1 MENISTVIK
10 ALFEKIDGDEV
21 LRKAGFGDISDES
34 SFCRMDSEMIE
45 STIVNKLLQV
55 DKESTIDQV
64 SMVGQIVQFKWMEP
78 DYSCMS
84 LKFRS
89 LSSVFNILLHFSL
102 KCLRVKDG
110 EPLCIYRTLLR
121 WHLITTLVGEDL
133 LTTSYIASRDLK
145 LGKERKSFDWD
156 AFIGH
161 DCKELNSLFDKPMA
175 ELHMHLKGSS
185 YNFDLSWLCMMN
197 HIGIMQHNFEIE
209 HPLHKFRNP
218 DKNLY
223 EKMKKAAAIRYYLA
237 GAAGC
242 LSETISLSQL
252 QEVLRNDIDELT
264 KKKTDKRLKDVLV
277 VNIQE
282 LIDESRKRTRI
293 NTKDIF
299 ETLKISQNFKD
310 KLEDEDIADYIPVS
324 HYGNELIENKALAP
338 ERAFMYAVFRKIYGD
353 NNDETSDIATLFY
366 AYLLYKNYFRNE
378 ILQLNERVGF
388 ANFSSY
394 EEMKTDY
401 LLHDYDHLLYKA
413 AIEGFL
419 QKNKERYIEA
429 RIVPKDNEEG
439 IVKSLQDI
447 CKEIDVKYEERF
459 DFIFHFIKQRDEPK
473 ETDLYRHF
481 HLREE
486 IRKQAYAIYNFRCN
500 RDNWGVNNNLV
511 GRVVG
516 IDAANSEI
524 FCRPEVYAQ
533 AFRFLR
539 GHEVKINEEL
549 DDYPYDLN
557 VTYHV
562 GEDFMDIADGLR
574 AVEEALIFLNLR
586 NGDRLGHALVLG
598 TDVRNYYEKRYYT
611 ICASRQVI
619 LDNLAWLHHKC
630 IRLTGY
636 TQLCGWLELM
646 FLKYFTDIYKVKQ
659 EVGENIIDAYFKP
672 SEDNDLSSN
681 INDYYL
687 SWLLRG
693 DSPII
698 GKELDSENLKKLT
711 STIDIEW
718 AHAGMNHQV
727 CAEVALGNENARD
740 LFDAYHSYKY
750 ARRGYYGDTLTIP
763 PMYREEWYALLE
775 KIQQHLI
782 EKIEKRHVA
791 IECNPSS
798 NYKIG
803 EMSRY
808 DEHPILKFFNY
819 GLDTPY
825 PHHDVAVSI
834 NTDDQGVFSTSLERE
849 YSLMALAIERN
860 QTEEHHNS
868 PRAIVDWLD
877 RVREMSLEQRFKY
890 NKKIKDK

>member
-10 ALFEKIDGDEV
+10 ALFEKVDGNEV
-21 LRKAGFGDISDES
+21 LKKAGFCIDPNDE

-45 STIVNKLLQV
+45 STMVNKLLQV

-84 LKFRS
+84 LKFRK

-133 LTTSYIASRDLK
+133 LTTSYIASRDLV
-145 LGKERKSFDWD
+145 LGKDRKSFDWD

-161 DCKELNSLFDKPMA
+161 DCKELNSLFDQPMA

-197 HIGIMQHNFEIE
+197 HIGIMQRNFEVE
-209 HPLHKFRNP
+209 HPLHKFRDP
-218 DKNLY
+218 DKDLY
-223 EKMKKAAAIRYYLA
+223 EKIKRAAAIRYYLA
-237 GAAGC
+237 GVAGC
-242 LSETISLSQL
+242 ISEAISLTQL
-252 QEVLRNDIDELT
+252 QEVLRNDIKELT
-264 KKKTDKRLKDVLV
+264 EKETKNDLNDVPIV
-277 VNIQE
+277 DIQS
-282 LIDESRKRTRI
+282 LIDESRSRTRF
-293 NTKDIF
+293 NTKEKF
-299 ETLKISQNFKD
+299 EMLRTAQNFKD
-310 KLEDEDIADYIPVS
+310 KLEDEDIVDYIPIS
-324 HYGNELIENKALAP
+324 HYGNELIENKVLAP

-353 NNDETSDIATLFY
+353 DNENTADMATLFY

-388 ANFSSY
+388 ANFASY

-401 LLHDYDHLLYKA
+401 LLHDYNHLLYKA

-429 RIVPKDNEEG
+429 RIVPENTEER
-439 IVKSLQDI
+439 IVNTLQDI
-447 CKEIDVKYEERF
+447 CKEIDAKYEDRY
-459 DFIFHFIKQRDEPK
+459 DFIFHFIKKRDEPK

-481 HLREE
+481 ILREE
-486 IRKQAYAIYNFRCN
+486 IKKQAYAIYQFRCN
-500 RDNWGVNNNLV
+500 RENWGVNNNLV

-539 GHEVKINEEL
+539 GHEVKIDEEL

-557 VTYHV
+557 ITYHV

-611 ICASRQVI
+611 ICASKQVI

-636 TQLCGWLELM
+636 TQLCGWLEMM
-646 FLKYFTDIYKVKQ
+646 FLKYFTDIYSLKQ
-659 EVGENIIDAYFKP
+659 EAGENIIDSYFKP
-672 SEDNDLSSN
+672 REDNELSSN

-698 GKELDSENLKKLT
+698 GTQLDSKNLKKLT
-711 STIDIEW
+711 STIDKEW

-727 CAEVALGNENARD
+727 CAEVALGNENARE

-750 ARRGYYGDTLTIP
+750 ARRGYIGDTLTIP
-763 PMYREEWYALLE
+763 PMYRDEWYALLE

-798 NYKIG
+798 NFKIG
-803 EMSRY
+803 EISRY

-868 PRAIVDWLD
+868 PRAIVDWLN
-877 RVREMSLEQRFKY
+877 RVREMSIEQRFKY
-890 NKKIKDK
+890 NKKIKD

>member
-10 ALFEKIDGDEV
+10 ALFEKVDGDEV
-21 LRKAGFGDISDES
+21 LKKAGYGAEKDDDP
-34 SFCRMDSEMIE
+34 CRMDSDMIE
-45 STIVNKLLQV
+45 STIVNRLLQV

-64 SMVGQIVQFKWMEP
+64 SMVGQLVQFKWMES
-78 DYSCMS
+78 DDSCMS
-84 LKFRS
+84 LKFRRM
-89 LSSVFNILLHFSL
+89 SSVFNILLYFSL

-110 EPLCIYRTLLR
+110 EPLCSYKNLLR
-121 WHLITTLVGEDL
+121 WHLITSLVGEDL
-133 LTTSYIASRDLK
+133 LTTSFLASRDLQ

-161 DCKELNSLFDKPMA
+161 DCKELNSLFDRPMA

-197 HIGIMQHNFEIE
+197 HIGIMQHNFEVE
-209 HPLHKFRNP
+209 HPLHKYRNP
-218 DKNLY
+218 DKDLY
-223 EKMKKAAAIRYYLA
+223 EKIKRAAAIRYYLA
-237 GAAGC
+237 GAVGC
-242 LSETISLSQL
+242 LPETISLSQL
-252 QEVLRNDIDELT
+252 QEVLWNDIEELI
-264 KKKTDKRLKDVLV
+264 KKKIDKRLADVPIIDV
-277 VNIQE
+277 QSM
-282 LIDESRKRTRI
+282 IDESRRRI
-293 NTKDIF
+293 QNSTKLKF
-299 ETLKISQNFKD
+299 EFLRAAQKFDD
-310 KLEDEDIADYIPVS
+310 KLENQDIVDYIPVS
-324 HYGNELIENKALAP
+324 HYGNELVENKALAP
-338 ERAFMYAVFRKIYGD
+338 ERTFMYAVFRKIYGD
-353 NNDETSDIATLFY
+353 NNEDTEDIATLFY

-388 ANFSSY
+388 ANFASY
-394 EEMKTDY
+394 EERKTDY
-401 LLHDYDHLLYKA
+401 LLRDYDHILYKA

-419 QKNKERYIEA
+419 QKNEKRFLEA
-429 RIVPKDNEEG
+429 RIVPKDTEEG
-439 IVKSLQDI
+439 IVKSLQNI
-447 CKEIDVKYEERF
+447 CKEIDKKFEDRY
-459 DFIFHFIKQRDEPK
+459 DFIFHFIKKRDEPR
-473 ETDLYRHF
+473 ESDLYRHF
-481 HLREE
+481 KLREE
-486 IRKQAYAIYNFRCN
+486 IKKQSYAIYQFRCN
-500 RDNWGVNNNLV
+500 RDNWEVNNNLV
-511 GRVVG
+511 GKVVG

-539 GHEVKINEEL
+539 GHEIKIDEEL

-586 NGDRLGHALVLG
+586 NGDRIGHALVLG
-598 TDVRNYYEKRYYT
+598 TNVKEYYERRYNT

-636 TQLCGWLELM
+636 TQLCGWLEIM
-646 FLKYFTDIYKVKQ
+646 FLKYFTEIYRVKQ
-659 EVGENIIDAYFKP
+659 EVGENIIDSYFKP
-672 SEDNDLSSN
+672 QEDNELSSN

-693 DSPII
+693 DSPVI

-711 STIDIEW
+711 STIDLEW

-727 CAEVALGNENARD
+727 CAEVALGNENARE
-740 LFDAYHSYKY
+740 LFDAYHSFKY
-750 ARRGYYGDTLTIP
+750 ARRGYLGDTLTIP
-763 PMYREEWYALLE
+763 PMYREEWYSLLE

-782 EKIEKRHVA
+782 GKIEQRHVA

-798 NYKIG
+798 NFKIG
-803 EMSRY
+803 EISRY

-819 GLDTPY
+819 GLNTPF

-860 QTEEHHNS
+860 QTEEHQNS

-877 RVREMSLEQRFKY
+877 RVREMSIEQRFKY
-890 NKKIKDK
+890 YKKLKNK

>member
-10 ALFEKIDGDEV
+10 ALFEKVDGDEV
-21 LRKAGFGDISDES
+21 LKKAGFGNEKDEYP
-34 SFCRMDSEMIE
+34 CRMDSDMIE
-45 STIVNKLLQV
+45 SVIVNKLLQV

-64 SMVGQIVQFKWMEP
+64 SMLEQIVQFKWMEP
-78 DYSCMS
+78 DDSCMS
-84 LKFRS
+84 LIFRRK
-89 LSSVFNILLHFSL
+89 SSVFNILLYFSS
-102 KCLRVKDG
+102 KCLRVRDG
-110 EPLCIYRTLLR
+110 EPLCIYRHLLR
-121 WHLITTLVGEDL
+121 WHGITALVGEDL
-133 LTTSYIASRDLK
+133 LTTSYMASSDLQ

-156 AFIGH
+156 AFLGH
-161 DCKELNSLFDKPMA
+161 DCKELNSLFDLPMA

-185 YNFDLSWLCMMN
+185 YNFDLSWICMMN
-197 HIGIMQHNFEIE
+197 HIGIMQHNFEVE
-209 HPLHKFRNP
+209 HPLHKYKNP

-223 EKMKKAAAIRYYLA
+223 EKMKRAAAIRFYLA
-237 GAAGC
+237 GAVGC
-242 LSETISLSQL
+242 LSESISLSQL
-252 QEVLRNDIDELT
+252 HEVLKNDIDDL
-264 KKKTDKRLKDVLV
+264 KKKKKKEELKDVPIV
-277 VNIQE
+277 DIQS
-282 LIDESRKRTRI
+282 LIDENRKRTQI
-293 NTKDIF
+293 ITKEKF
-299 ETLKISQNFKD
+299 EIIRAAQNFKD
-310 KLEDEDIADYIPVS
+310 KLDDKDIVDYIPVS
-324 HYGNELIENKALAP
+324 HYGNELVENKALAP
-338 ERAFMYAVFRKIYGD
+338 ERAFMYAVFRKIYGGNSED
-353 NNDETSDIATLFY
+353 TTDIATLFY

-388 ANFSSY
+388 ANFASY
-394 EEMKTDY
+394 EERKTDY
-401 LLHDYDHLLYKA
+401 LLKDYDHLLYKG

-419 QKNKERYIEA
+419 QKNDNRFIEA
-429 RIVPKDNEEG
+429 RIVPKDTEEE
-439 IVKSLQDI
+439 IVKTLQEI
-447 CKEIDVKYEERF
+447 CNNVDKKYAERF
-459 DFIFHFIKQRDEPK
+459 DFIFHFIKKRDEPK
-473 ETDLYRHF
+473 ETDLYRHYS
-481 HLREE
+481 LRNE
-486 IRKQAYAIYNFRCN
+486 IKKQAFAIYKFRCN
-500 RDNWGVNNNLV
+500 RNNWDVNNNLV

-539 GHEVKINEEL
+539 GHEVKIDDEL

-598 TDVRNYYEKRYYT
+598 TDVRKYYEKRYYV
-611 ICASRQVI
+611 ICASKQVI

-636 TQLCGWLELM
+636 TQLCGWLEIM
-646 FLKYFTDIYKVKQ
+646 FIKYFTDIYRLEQK
-659 EVGENIIDAYFKP
+659 EGENIIDSYFNT
-672 SEDNDLSSN
+672 SVDNGLTCD

-693 DSPII
+693 DSPVI
-698 GKELDSENLKKLT
+698 GKELDSESLKKLT
-711 STIDIEW
+711 CTIDKEW
-718 AHAGMNHQV
+718 AHAGLNTHL
-727 CAEVALGNENARD
+727 CAEVALRNENARE

-750 ARRGYYGDTLTIP
+750 AKRGYYGDTLTIP
-763 PMYREEWYALLE
+763 PMYREEWYSLLE
-775 KIQQHLI
+775 KIQQQLLG
-782 EKIEKRHVA
+782 KIENRHIA

-798 NYKIG
+798 NFKIG

-819 GLDTPY
+819 GLDTPF
-825 PHHDVAVSI
+825 PRHDVAVSI

-860 QTEEHHNS
+860 QTEEHQNS
-868 PRAIVDWLD
+868 PRAIVDWLN

-890 NKKIKDK
+890 NKKIK